1 LGTRV
6 KLRAATDGQ
15 FRPFVIA
22 SVACIDHRPRECPD
36 FRKWYA
42 DAMKFEPK
50 KSDVHL
56 AGLQAELEEIEKKVI
71 RSSAKK
77 RKPFESS

>member
-1 LGTRV
+1 MV
-6 KLRAATDGQ
+6 S
-15 FRPFVIA
+15 FA
-22 SVACIDHRPRECPD
+22 SVSKRRQLVLMLRPRQCPD